1 MRGSNSLRANRVLAS
16 RLARTGV
23 RAAVVAIA
31 ALLVAGP
38 AHAAADNTSQPS
50 RLHRAHQAES
60 STTSKSPA
68 KPSRT
73 SASHSAAKPAHQ
85 TPHSLAQ
92 SKPAPRTHHRD
103 PQPQNDPVIMNR
115 AAHSTPRSRAF
126 DARQRLAELRATPG
140 PRVLPAHTQIASTET
155 PQTRISAQP
164 AISAKKTLT
173 TEDFMRAAGE
183 SDSAAATAST
193 SAPTESYPRQ
203 SQSDHYVR
211 PQRSLPVAS
220 AAPANSYTPA
230 PPPQRPQTERIEGF
244 GAEGAVLASS
254 RNTASAPSAPAA
266 VSIPANDPNDPEL
279 AALSHQSH
287 EELAES
293 ALQPRLNLYSSDGR
307 LIVPAPL
314 VGSHD
319 VLVHQN
325 EMADAEGLS
334 RIEDDSQLA
343 SLRARHL
350 LVDFPESASLQVNP
364 DLPDNRRCARPW
376 TVKFAVDMA
385 RAYYARFH
393 QPLQINSAVR
403 TVQYQMHLERING
416 NAAGVDGDSASPHLT
431 GQAIDFAKRGMSLTQ
446 IAWMRA
452 YLKPLMD
459 TGKLDVEEEFKQ
471 ACFHISVYRSY
482 SPASRSPIR
491 NEVAQAGAQ

>member
-1 MRGSNSLRANRVLAS
+1 M
-16 RLARTGV
+16 
-23 RAAVVAIA
+23 
-31 ALLVAGP
+31 
-38 AHAAADNTSQPS
+38 H
-50 RLHRAHQAES
+50 
-60 STTSKSPA
+60 
-68 KPSRT
+68 
-73 SASHSAAKPAHQ
+73 
-85 TPHSLAQ
+85 
-92 SKPAPRTHHRD
+92 
-103 PQPQNDPVIMNR
+103 R

-126 DARQRLAELRATPG
+126 DARQRLAELRATAG
-140 PRVLPAHTQIASTET
+140 PRILPAHPQIASSET
-155 PQTRISAQP
+155 PQQRISAQP

-183 SDSAAATAST
+183 SDSTTATASP
-193 SAPTESYPRQ
+193 SAPVESFSRQ

-230 PPPQRPQTERIEGF
+230 PQPQRPQTERIEGF
-244 GAEGAVLASS
+244 GSEGAMLASS

-266 VSIPANDPNDPEL
+266 VSTPANDANDPEL

-293 ALQPRLNLYSSDGR
+293 ALQPRLPNLYSSNGR

-325 EMADAEGLS
+325 EMADAEGLD
-334 RIEDDSQLA
+334 RIEDDDQLA
-343 SLRARHL
+343 RLRAKHL
-350 LVDFPESASLQVNP
+350 LVDFPESASLQINP

-376 TVKFAVDMA
+376 SVKFAVDMA
-385 RAYYARFH
+385 HAYYARFH

-403 TVQYQMHLERING
+403 TVQYQLRLERING

-431 GQAIDFAKRGMSLTQ
+431 GQAIDFAKRGMSITQ

-471 ACFHISVYRSY
+471 ACFHISIYRSY
-482 SPASRSPIR
+482 LPARKSPPRSD
-491 NEVAQAGAQ
+491 VAQLGTAASAQ

>member
-1 MRGSNSLRANRVLAS
+1 
-16 RLARTGV
+16 
-23 RAAVVAIA
+23 
-31 ALLVAGP
+31 
-38 AHAAADNTSQPS
+38 
-50 RLHRAHQAES
+50 
-60 STTSKSPA
+60 
-68 KPSRT
+68 
-73 SASHSAAKPAHQ
+73 
-85 TPHSLAQ
+85 
-92 SKPAPRTHHRD
+92 
-103 PQPQNDPVIMNR
+103 MNR
-115 AAHSTPRSRAF
+115 AVHSMPRSRAF
-126 DARQRLAELRATPG
+126 DARQRLAELRAAPG
-140 PRVLPAHTQIASTET
+140 PRVLPAHPQIASAET

-183 SDSAAATAST
+183 SDSTPATAST
-193 SAPTESYPRQ
+193 SAPAESSPRQ

-220 AAPANSYTPA
+220 AAPAYTPA
-230 PPPQRPQTERIEGF
+230 PPLQRSQTERIEGF
-244 GAEGAVLASS
+244 GAEGAVIASS
-254 RNTASAPSAPAA
+254 RNTASAPSIPAA
-266 VSIPANDPNDPEL
+266 VSNPANDANDPEL
-279 AALSHQSH
+279 AALAHQSH

-293 ALQPRLNLYSSDGR
+293 ALQPRLPNLYSSDGR

-325 EMADAEGLS
+325 EMADAEGLD

-343 SLRARHL
+343 SLRAKHL

-364 DLPDNRRCARPW
+364 DLPENRRCARPW
-376 TVKFAVDMA
+376 TVKFATDMA
-385 RAYYARFH
+385 RAYYTRFH
-393 QPLQINSAVR
+393 QALQINSAVR

-482 SPASRSPIR
+482 LPTRKSAPRS
-491 NEVAQAGAQ
+491 EVAQLGTAASAQ